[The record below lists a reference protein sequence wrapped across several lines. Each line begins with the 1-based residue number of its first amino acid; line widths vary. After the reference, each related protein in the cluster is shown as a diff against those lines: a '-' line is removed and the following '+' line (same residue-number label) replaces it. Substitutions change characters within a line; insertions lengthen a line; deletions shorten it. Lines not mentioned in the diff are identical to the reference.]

1 MRYVAS
7 HFSIVMV
14 MLSLSSVVFSDPP
27 VTYQWDDNLTFHRNV
42 KVVGYSLW
50 KEDSP
55 VFIKFD
61 NESRCYIER
70 NEKNIFF
77 LLMTLYASGN
87 TTNVLCI
94 KSQAI
99 SHGGFSGER
108 LSQVWN

>member
-1 MRYVAS
+1 MRFVEGRIFIA
-7 HFSIVMV
+7 IMGLCV
-14 MLSLSSVVFSDPP
+14 SLGAMSDPP

-55 VFIKFD
+55 VFVKFD

-70 NEKNIFF
+70 NEKNIFS